1 MKCGASL
8 GNMWLFTNIG
18 FFSVVQKSQTNFLTI
33 RARVAS
39 DLDTLRQ
46 KYLPGLSP
54 TTTKGGTD
62 YPYRATI
69 SHAEVAAGV
78 AKLGEAINYS
88 NFKNEVAKRMGS
100 GRAHTYSK
108 VWQDLVELESE
119 G

>member
-1 MKCGASL
+1 
-8 GNMWLFTNIG
+8 MWLFTNIG

-39 DLDTLRQ
+39 DLDSLRQ
-46 KYLPGLSP
+46 KYLPGLSI

-69 SHAEVAAGV
+69 SHAEFAAGL
-78 AKLGEAINYS
+78 ARMGEAINYS
-88 NFKNEVAKRMGS
+88 NFKNEVAKKMGS
-100 GRAHTYSK
+100 RRSHAYHK
-108 VWQDLVELESE
+108 VWDAMFELESE